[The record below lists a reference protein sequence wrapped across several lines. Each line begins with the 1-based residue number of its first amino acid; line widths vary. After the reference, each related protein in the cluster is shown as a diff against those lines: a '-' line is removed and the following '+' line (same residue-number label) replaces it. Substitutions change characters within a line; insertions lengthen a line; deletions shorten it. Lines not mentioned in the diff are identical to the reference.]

1 MLTTNVGNA
10 HGAGCHVPGGAA
22 APQTPHLF
30 IFLVGKLDKNS
41 PTLSA
46 GWHAG
51 CRRSIGGS
59 GDGCRS
65 TVQCFTEKS
74 GPHQHLVGRISM
86 MSVSEQ

>member
-51 CRRSIGGS
+51 CRSSIGGS
-59 GDGCRS
+59 RMAAAALS
-65 TVQCFTEKS
+65 NVLRKS
-74 GPHQHLVGRISM
+74 PVRTDSSLGGSA
-86 MSVSEQ
+86 